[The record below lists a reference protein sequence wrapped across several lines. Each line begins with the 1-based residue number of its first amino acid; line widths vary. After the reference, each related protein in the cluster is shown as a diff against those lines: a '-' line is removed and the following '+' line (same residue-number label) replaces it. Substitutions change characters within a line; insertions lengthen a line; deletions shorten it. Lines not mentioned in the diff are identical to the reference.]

1 MAARVRWAQEQRP
14 HRIVY
19 SWGSDPWNID
29 LKALSLTVIHSYI
42 KDKMVSVSKIK
53 PFYVL
58 EFCLRRSKRLK
69 SEVSI
74 SAIFIHLGLSQWHP
88 SACSAGDA
96 GDVAPSLGWEDA
108 LVEEMATHSSI
119 LAWEIPWTEEPGRLQ
134 SMGSQR
140 VGHD

>member
-1 MAARVRWAQEQRP
+1 M
-14 HRIVY
+14 I
-19 SWGSDPWNID
+19 
-29 LKALSLTVIHSYI
+29 
-42 KDKMVSVSKIK
+42 SVSKIK
-53 PFYVL
+53 PSYVL

-108 LVEEMATHSSI
+108 LEEEMATHSSI
-119 LAWEIPWTEEPGRLQ
+119 LPGK
-134 SMGSQR
+134 SHGQR
-140 VGHD
+140 SLAGYSLWCHKE